1 MIRLYPERMRH
12 ITLYLVRDAVP
23 DVSLQ
28 LARFGWFNPVAPNAE
43 AEAEALPL
51 RPDSE
56 YQNTYARA
64 RKRLDKIL
72 HFTRL
77 SVCGETDAIDQM
89 LTLDALQELDGRLSK
104 LWQRCSQLEEQQRKV
119 HEEIRHTRQLQNT
132 LQEYRALN
140 IDLGRLQQPHSFLD
154 IRLGTVPLSEVNK
167 LRDALSLNNYL
178 LTLFRYQEN
187 QAHVVITGEKQQ
199 AGNIARVLE
208 AASFRTT
215 SLPAEFH
222 DYPERLR
229 QQLSRA
235 LDELQQQQ
243 QQLANNVWQAAQE
256 NRDFLAQAQ
265 AHLNIAE
272 AYAELSGQMASS
284 GALGSLQGWVP
295 RVRLAGL
302 RRTLSGVLGE
312 RFVLQVRAPR
322 RDERACVP
330 SYTEYRGFIR
340 PFASLVK
347 NYGVPRYGEFD
358 PTWLFALS
366 YILMFGMM
374 FGDIGHGLVIMLGS
388 LLLRGKLASY
398 RPFFVAIGLSSTLFG
413 FVYGSLFGFKEI
425 IPAWWISPLYD
436 PVLMLT
442 VALGWGVGFIMLMI
456 LLGIRNHW
464 IDGDYRTALF
474 SGHGAA
480 GLLLYGA
487 LLLLAW
493 QGFSHGEIGAAG
505 LWLAGLSLLAILVH
519 GWVSLTSSRG
529 ERALVILIEAFETVI
544 GYFSNT
550 LSFLRVAAFSINHVA
565 LIVAVFTV
573 ANMFD
578 STGQW
583 ITIVLGNLFV
593 LILEG
598 AIVAIQVL
606 RLEYYEGFSRFYRGD
621 GLAFRP
627 LVLRDAA

>member
-1 MIRLYPERMRH
+1 MIRLRPERMRH
-12 ITLYLVRDAVP
+12 ITLYLVRESVP
-23 DVSLQ
+23 DVSLH
-28 LARFGWFNPVAPNAE
+28 LARFGWFNPISPNTDTE
-43 AEAEALPL
+43 VLTP

-56 YQNTYARA
+56 YRDTYARA

-72 HFTRL
+72 HFTDL
-77 SVCGETDAIDQM
+77 SVRGETGTIEQM
-89 LTLDALQELDGRLSK
+89 LGLADLQALDNQLGD
-104 LWQRCSQLEEQQRKV
+104 LWQRCSRLEEQQRQV
-119 HEEIRHTRQLQNT
+119 SEEIRHTRQLQNT

-140 IDLGRLQQPHSFLD
+140 IDLSRLQQPHTFLD

-178 LTLFRYQEN
+178 LTLFRHQEN
-187 QAHVVITGEKQQ
+187 QAHVVITGEKEQG
-199 AGNIARVLE
+199 GNIARVLE

-215 SLPAEFH
+215 PLPAEFH
-222 DYPERLR
+222 DYPERLQ
-229 QQLSRA
+229 QQLSTE

-243 QQLANNVWQAAQE
+243 QQLAKTVRQTAQD
-256 NRDFLAQAQ
+256 NHAFLQQAQAQ
-265 AHLNIAE
+265 LNIAE
-272 AYAELSGQMASS
+272 AYAELSGQLASS

-295 RVRLAGL
+295 RGRLEGL
-302 RRTLSGVLGE
+302 RRTLTGILGD
-312 RFVLQVRAPR
+312 RFVLQIRAPR
-322 RDERACVP
+322 LDERSKVP
-330 SYTEYRGFIR
+330 SYTEHAAFLR
-340 PFASLVK
+340 PFATLVN

-366 YILMFGMM
+366 YIFMFGMM

-398 RPFFVAIGLSSTLFG
+398 RPFFVTIGLSSILFG
-413 FVYGSLFGFKEI
+413 FVYGSLFGFEEI
-425 IPAWWISPLYD
+425 IPAWWMSPLHD

-442 VALGWGVGFIMLMI
+442 VALGWGIGFIILMV
-456 LLGIRNHW
+456 LFSIRNHW
-464 IDGDYRTALF
+464 IDSDYRTALF
-474 SGHGAA
+474 GGHGVA
-480 GLLLYGA
+480 GLLLYAG
-487 LLLLAW
+487 LILLAW
-493 QGFSHGEIGAAG
+493 QGFSQGEVGAAG
-505 LWLAGLSLLAILVH
+505 VWLTGLSLLAILVH
-519 GWVSLTSSRG
+519 GWVTTSSSRG

-593 LILEG
+593 LVLEG

>member
-1 MIRLYPERMRH
+1 MIRLRPERMRH
-12 ITLYLVRDAVP
+12 ITLYLVRESVP
-23 DVSLQ
+23 DVSLH
-28 LARFGWFNPVAPNAE
+28 LARFGWFNPIAPNPE
-43 AEAEALPL
+43 AEVLPPH
-51 RPDSE
+51 PDSE

-72 HFTRL
+72 HFTDL
-77 SVCGETDAIDQM
+77 SVRGETGPIEQM
-89 LTLDALQELDGRLSK
+89 LGLAELQQLDNRLGE
-104 LWQRCSQLEEQQRKV
+104 LWQDCSRLEEQQRKV
-119 HEEIRHTRQLQNT
+119 FEEIRHTRQLQNT

-167 LRDALSLNNYL
+167 LRDALSLNDYL

-187 QAHVVITGEKQQ
+187 QAHVVITGDKEQ

-215 SLPAEFH
+215 PLPAEFH
-222 DYPERLR
+222 DYPERLQ
-229 QQLSRA
+229 QQLGTT

-243 QQLANNVWQAAQE
+243 QQLENSVRQTAQE
-256 NRDFLAQAQ
+256 NSEFLEQAQ

-272 AYAELSGQMASS
+272 AYAELSGQLAAS

-295 RVRLAGL
+295 RARLAGL
-302 RRTLSGVLGE
+302 RRTLAEILGD
-312 RFVLQVRAPR
+312 RFALEIRPPR
-322 RDERACVP
+322 LDERSRVP
-330 SYTEYRGFIR
+330 SYTEHAAYLR

-388 LLLRGKLASY
+388 FLLRGTLASY

-413 FVYGSLFGFKEI
+413 FVYGSLFGFEEI
-425 IPAWWISPLYD
+425 IPAWWMSPLHD
-436 PVLMLT
+436 PVLMLS
-442 VALGWGVGFIMLMI
+442 VALGWGIGFIMLMV
-456 LLGIRNHW
+456 LLSIRNHW
-464 IDGDYRTALF
+464 IDGDYQMALF
-474 SGHGAA
+474 GGHGVA
-480 GLLLYGA
+480 GLLLYGG

-493 QGFSHGEIGAAG
+493 QGFSHGEVSAAG
-505 LWLAGLSLLAILVH
+505 LWLAGVSLLAILAH
-519 GWVSLTSSRG
+519 AWVSSSSSRG
-529 ERALVILIEAFETVI
+529 ERTLVILIEALETVI

>member
-1 MIRLYPERMRH
+1 MIRLRPERMRH
-12 ITLYLVRDAVP
+12 ITLYLVRESVP
-23 DVSLQ
+23 DVSLH
-28 LARFGWFNPVAPNAE
+28 LARFGWFNPIPSNADSE
-43 AEAEALPL
+43 VLPS

-72 HFTRL
+72 HFTHL
-77 SVCGETDAIDQM
+77 SVHGETDAIDQM
-89 LTLDALQELDGRLSK
+89 LPLPELQDLDERLGE
-104 LWQRCSQLEEQQRKV
+104 LWQHCSRLEEQQRKV
-119 HEEIRHTRQLQNT
+119 SEELRHTGQLQNT

-140 IDLGRLQQPHSFLD
+140 IDLGRLQQPHTFLD

-187 QAHVVITGEKQQ
+187 QAHVVIAGDREQ

-222 DYPERLR
+222 DYPERLQ
-229 QQLSRA
+229 QQLSSA
-235 LDELQQQQ
+235 LEELQEEQ
-243 QQLANNVWQAAQE
+243 QQLKKRVRQTAQD
-256 NRDFLAQAQ
+256 NRDVLEQAQAQ
-265 AHLNIAE
+265 LNIAE
-272 AYAELSGQMASS
+272 AYAELSGQLASS

-295 RVRLAGL
+295 RARLAGL
-302 RRTLSGVLGE
+302 RSTLMDVLGD
-312 RFVLQVRAPR
+312 RFVLAVRAPR
-322 RDERACVP
+322 LEERSRVP
-330 SYTEYRGFIR
+330 SYTEHAAFLR
-340 PFASLVK
+340 PFAGLVK

-374 FGDIGHGLVIMLGS
+374 FGDIGHGLMIMLGS
-388 LLLRGKLASY
+388 LLLRGKLTSY
-398 RPFFVAIGLSSTLFG
+398 RPFFVAIGLSSSLFG
-413 FVYGSLFGFKEI
+413 FVYGSLFGFEEI
-425 IPAWWISPLYD
+425 IPAWWMSPLHD

-442 VALGWGVGFIMLMI
+442 VALGWGIGFIMLMV
-456 LLGIRNHW
+456 LLSIRNHW
-464 IDGDYRTALF
+464 IDGDYRAALF

-480 GLLLYGA
+480 GLLLYGG
-487 LLLLAW
+487 LLLLGW
-493 QGFSHGEIGAAG
+493 QGFSQGEVGAAG
-505 LWLAGLSLLAILVH
+505 AGLAGLSLLAILVH
-519 GWVSLTSSRG
+519 GWVSSSSSRG
-529 ERALVILIEAFETVI
+529 ERTLVILIEAFETVI

-593 LILEG
+593 LVLEG

-621 GLAFRP
+621 GQAFRP
-627 LVLRDAA
+627 LVLRDAG